1 MIKRNE
7 KVKKRHRM
15 KGDGAMQVVSGLIL
29 LFVLIVVGYPV
40 VYVISASFSSPTA
53 LSSGQVLLWPVN
65 VTIEGYKF
73 VLQYSDVWRG
83 FRNSIIYTGIGVVV
97 AMLMTIAT
105 AYPLSRPDLP
115 GRKFLTKLLLVS
127 SMFSAGLIPRFLI
140 VSKLGWVGHPIA
152 VITSGLIGV
161 QSVIILRNA
170 FSAIPQ
176 DLYDAAMIDGAH
188 DFLVLKNVALPLTKA
203 SMSVLVLFSLVG
215 CWNEYFDSL
224 IFLRDDKLWPL
235 QLVLRQILIGSENL
249 SSSMSVA
256 AQQAIAQTNAE
267 QVKYVLIIVATVPVL
282 AAYAV
287 VQKQFKGGMMMGA
300 VKG

>member
-1 MIKRNE
+1 MMKKNE
-7 KVKKRHRM
+7 KIKKHHRM
-15 KGDGAMQVVSGLIL
+15 KGDYTMQVVSGLFL
-29 LFVLIVVGYPV
+29 LFVLLVVGYPV

-65 VTIEGYKF
+65 VTLEGYKF

-83 FRNSIIYTGIGVVV
+83 FRNSILYTGIGVVV

-140 VSKLGWVGHPIA
+140 VSKLGWVGNPIA

-188 DFLVLKNVALPLTKA
+188 DFSVLKNVALPLTKA
-203 SMSVLVLFSLVG
+203 SMSVLILFSLVG

>member
-1 MIKRNE
+1 MTKRNRKLE
-7 KVKKRHRM
+7 KHHKM
-15 KGDGAMQVVSGLIL
+15 KGDGAMQVVSGIIL

-40 VYVISASFSSPTA
+40 VYVISASFSSANA

-65 VTIEGYKF
+65 TTLEGYKF
-73 VLQYSDVWRG
+73 VLQYEDVWRG
-83 FRNSIIYTGIGVVV
+83 FRNSIVYTGIGVVL
-97 AMLMTIAT
+97 AMLMTIFT

-115 GRKFLTKLLLVS
+115 GRKFLTKLLLIS

-140 VSKLGWVGHPIA
+140 VSKLGWVGNPIA
-152 VITSGLIGV
+152 VVTSGLIGV

-170 FSAIPQ
+170 FSSIPQ
-176 DLYDAAMIDGAH
+176 DLYDAALMDGAH
-188 DFLVLKNVALPLTKA
+188 DFLVLRHVCMPLVKA
-203 SMSVLVLFSLVG
+203 SMSVLILFSLVG

-224 IFLRDDKLWPL
+224 IFLRDDQLWPL
-235 QLVLRQILIGSENL
+235 QLVLRQILIGTENL
-249 SSSMSVA
+249 SSSMSAA

-267 QVKYVLIIVATVPVL
+267 QVKYVLIIVATVPLL

-287 VQKQFKGGMMMGA
+287 VQKQFKSGMLMGA